1 MCIAVYDV
9 NATVDVHNF
18 TNLSSL
24 PSFRL
29 DTESQCSGS
38 HEEEVSSVFSV
49 PLISLKLSVL
59 MYCNTQA
66 KCKTKWAYMLTV
78 TL

>member
-29 DTESQCSGS
+29 DMESQCSGT
-38 HEEEVSSVFSV
+38 HEEVSSVFSV
-49 PLISLKLSVL
+49 PLISLNLGVL
-59 MYCNTQA
+59 IYCNTQA